1 VRILVLEDD
10 PATSEA
16 VEFGLES
23 SGYSVTS
30 VPDAVAAKAAVQ
42 RYAYDAAVLD
52 VAVPGGSGYEVL
64 EVLRAQQ
71 PGAAVLMLT
80 ARDTLEDRVEGL
92 DRGADDYLVK
102 PFAFTELLARLRAI
116 LRRPAARVDTLRW
129 GELEVDL
136 LHRRASVRDTA
147 LNLTPKEL
155 ELLHCLLARRGEVV
169 SRRELLEQV
178 WGYRFDPGTNVVDV
192 HVARLRSKLQDVGLG
207 DLIGTRRGLGYAVD

>member
-169 SRRELLEQV
+169 SRREILEQV

-207 DLIGTRRGLGYAVD
+207 DLIGTRRRLGYAVD